1 MAGSDFRRG
10 GDNEQ
15 TLGKLVIG
23 IFLAC
28 GEESP
33 EPCWL
38 MHSLVPGKSFHSR
51 REALQEA
58 QCFLLAQI
66 PLLRECLRRLQGVNQ
81 VIKRVA
87 IRVAHP
93 SNLKFPVS
101 GSAWR
106 PGEGKGRMH
115 SCLLIGPPLDSN
127 FCLQK
132 PEGGKGKG
140 CLVPGLRQL
149 CSPRMDMPPQM
160 SQHLVGPLLTD
171 VSSALFLGT
180 LAQLLKSF
188 IFLSFFFPTSRNV
201 AVLEAVWGVRL
212 CTLATADM

>member
-1 MAGSDFRRG
+1 M
-10 GDNEQ
+10 
-15 TLGKLVIG
+15 
-23 IFLAC
+23 
-28 GEESP
+28 
-33 EPCWL
+33 
-38 MHSLVPGKSFHSR
+38 
-51 REALQEA
+51 
-58 QCFLLAQI
+58 
-66 PLLRECLRRLQGVNQ
+66 NQ

-132 PEGGKGKG
+132 REGGKGKG
-140 CLVPGLRQL
+140 CLVPALCRL

-160 SQHLVGPLLTD
+160 SQHLVGPLLTE
-171 VSSALFLGT
+171 VSSALLLGT

-188 IFLSFFFPTSRNV
+188 IFLSFPFLFSYLQKCSCVGSCLRSQALHLGYSGHVNRGY
-201 AVLEAVWGVRL
+201 L
-212 CTLATADM
+212 MI